1 MTLFLLVHGFSL
13 FNPVYAETGQLAVDN
28 NAVENRID
36 NMFKLLNESSAAKQ
50 VINSTHSEA
59 NKKRQEALDLYQLA
73 RDKFKIGLNEESSK
87 LLSQSAKLMF
97 EAIKLSTPTSMT
109 DDKNII
115 DYEKRK
121 KSVIALKEAFIRI
134 SDENKETE
142 TKQKVG
148 AQLDRLVSKAD
159 SLLKKGNSHQAR
171 IEIDKAYHLL
181 KVSIDSIRSG
191 QTLTRS
197 LNFATKEEEFD
208 YEINRNDTHNLLV
221 SLLVEEQKQSEIVNK
236 NINNFIDQANELRQQ
251 AELNAKYKSYE
262 KAIELLE
269 QSTKQLVRAIRSAGI
284 FIPG

>member
-159 SLLKKGNSHQAR
+159 SLLKKGNRHQAR